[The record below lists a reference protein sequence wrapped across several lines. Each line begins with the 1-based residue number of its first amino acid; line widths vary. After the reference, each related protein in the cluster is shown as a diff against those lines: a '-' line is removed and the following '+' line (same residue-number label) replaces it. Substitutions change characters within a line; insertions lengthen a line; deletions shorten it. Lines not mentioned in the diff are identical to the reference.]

1 MAAARPV
8 YINTDQRSGAP
19 HQPPHR
25 GHADTLQPSMMRVTQ
40 LSLFLLATFLVS
52 GTSTAPTTGTEDGED
67 QNLDQNL
74 EYEALLEDADTEA
87 EPVYTKEKRL
97 FEDFFENQTKMERLE
112 SIRALKEKNRHDQKR
127 RRAERQ
133 RRKTKPRHQG
143 KKNRVNRNTK
153 R

>member
-40 LSLFLLATFLVS
+40 LSILLLATFLVS

-67 QNLDQNL
+67 QDQDL

-133 RRKTKPRHQG
+133 RRKTKPHHQG

>member
-1 MAAARPV
+1 
-8 YINTDQRSGAP
+8 
-19 HQPPHR
+19 
-25 GHADTLQPSMMRVTQ
+25 MMRATQ
-40 LSLFLLATFLVS
+40 LSLLLLATILVS
-52 GTSTAPTTGTEDGED
+52 GTSTAPTTATEDGEYQD
-67 QNLDQNL
+67 QDQV
-74 EYEALLEDADTEA
+74 YETLLEDGDTET

-133 RRKTKPRHQG
+133 RRKTKPHHQG

>member
-1 MAAARPV
+1 MMIVLVLLADGSSTSGDEEDEDNKGYGNIIPGSWPEYGDEDKGGSGAVKLAAKAKAAVKAAADGDKKARPAV
-8 YINTDQRSGAP
+8 
-19 HQPPHR
+19 
-25 GHADTLQPSMMRVTQ
+25 
-40 LSLFLLATFLVS
+40 F
-52 GTSTAPTTGTEDGED
+52 
-67 QNLDQNL
+67 
-74 EYEALLEDADTEA
+74 
-87 EPVYTKEKRL
+87 TKEGRL

-133 RRKTKPRHQG
+133 RRKTKPHHQG

>member
-25 GHADTLQPSMMRVTQ
+25 GHADTLQLSMMRVTQ
-40 LSLFLLATFLVS
+40 LSLLLLATFLVS

-67 QNLDQNL
+67 QDQDL

>member
-40 LSLFLLATFLVS
+40 LSLLLLATFLVS

-67 QNLDQNL
+67 QDQDL

-133 RRKTKPRHQG
+133 RRKAKPRHQG

>member
-1 MAAARPV
+1 
-8 YINTDQRSGAP
+8 
-19 HQPPHR
+19 
-25 GHADTLQPSMMRVTQ
+25 MMRATQ
-40 LSLFLLATFLVS
+40 LSLLLLATILVS
-52 GTSTAPTTGTEDGED
+52 GTSTAPTTATEDGEVQD
-67 QNLDQNL
+67 Q
-74 EYEALLEDADTEA
+74 EYEALLEDGDTETET

-133 RRKTKPRHQG
+133 RRKTKPHHQG